1 MKVILLQ
8 DVKSLGKE
16 GEVVNVSDGYGRNYI
31 IPKNLGL
38 EATIEQEKLEAA
50 KDFAK
55 SMEGKEVIVK
65 MKAGEG
71 GKTFGSI
78 STKEI
83 AKEAIEQLGMELDK
97 KKIHLP
103 EPIKSFGIFKVSVKL
118 HPKVVGELSV
128 RVEQR

>member
-38 EATIEQEKLEAA
+38 EATSKNLNDLKMRKEKERKIEQEKLEAA

-83 AKEAIEQLGMELDK
+83 AKKQLNSWEWNWTRRK
-97 KKIHLP
+97 
-103 EPIKSFGIFKVSVKL
+103 FIFQNLLKALAFSKFL
-118 HPKVVGELSV
+118 
-128 RVEQR
+128 